1 MVAKSIVDIDVNDD
15 KFVSFM
21 EKFKEY
27 QAALEELPEAWRV
40 LAHGASDATKETA
53 KAKAEGD
60 LLAKAFSE
68 GASAILSINSGL
80 DRLTD
85 SLDRANKSQED
96 FNKKA
101 RSSKGFLSDATKDAK
116 SLAGHIRDAT
126 TSLLSWG
133 GIVGLF
139 TGVLGVG
146 GLFGLNRL
154 AATTGSQRF
163 TSLGIGTSIGA
174 LDSTAINYQKALGN
188 PTGTLGAIRDS
199 QMDLSKRWTFSAM
212 GINNPDQDPAKL
224 LPQMIRNARDIF
236 VKNGSTLQGANA
248 YGLTNFFSLDDLNRF
263 KNMSDEEIDAMER
276 RAQKDAKLLQIT
288 DQQARQWQDFNVQLD
303 YSGQSIRNTFVRGLG
318 PLTPQLSKLSDALAG
333 AIDTVLQSPELGKWI
348 DSLAGGIEKFGNYLA
363 SPDFAKDVD
372 DFMDGLRRLG
382 QSIGRVID
390 LFTGKTSVSEFMAAS
405 SPMLNNQ
412 TVHDPNGGPDY
423 VPGSES
429 DPNVPGWLKKL
440 KLASGVAP
448 VQYDEYFEE
457 AAKKYN
463 VDPKWLKSI
472 AAAESSWDQNAVS
485 KAGAKGLMQVMPSNF
500 QEGEKPFDPRDNI
513 MAGARVFSWAMQQ
526 SGGDFDEA
534 LRYYNGGIRRGSDE
548 NIAYPG
554 RVKDKYASMFGDPD
568 VSRNSE
574 DAFRHYKG
582 ESAFEKSESTT
593 KPLSAKE
600 QYAAMQGSKSAP
612 AVAGGGDNSEV
623 AKNTNKTNQLLQQ
636 LVDRGLQGNGS
647 GMVVY
652 NNTGGNAVVSSSQLG
667 VR

>member
-15 KFVSFM
+15 KFVAFM

-27 QAALEELPEAWRV
+27 QAALEELPEAWRG
-40 LAHGASDATKETA
+40 LAHGATDATKETA
-53 KAKAEGD
+53 KAKTEGD

-80 DRLTD
+80 ERLTD

-96 FNKKA
+96 FNKKT
-101 RSSKGFLSDATKDAK
+101 RSSKGFLSEATKDAK

-199 QMDLSKRWTFSAM
+199 QMDLSRRWTFQAM

-276 RAQKDAKLLQIT
+276 RAQKDVKLLQIT

-348 DSLAGGIEKFGNYLA
+348 DGLAGGIERFGNYLA
-363 SPDFAKDVD
+363 SPEFTKDVD
-372 DFMDGLRRLG
+372 SFMAGIEKLG
-382 QSIGRVID
+382 ALIGKVYD
-390 LFTGKTSVSEFMAAS
+390 WVVGKTDISVSDVTSAS
-405 SPMLNNQ
+405 SILSDKKVTDPKTGQ
-412 TVHDPNGGPDY
+412 TY
-423 VPGSES
+423 TPGSED
-429 DPNVPGWLKKL
+429 DPRVWGWLKGVKRFFSSGDVKPVDPTPADVSAKGRTIADRFNNPTNL
-440 KLASGVAP
+440 RWAEGYGTHNTKSGKFAVFPTLDEGVLASAKQLQIYGTRGINTVS
-448 VQYDEYFEE
+448 DI
-457 AAKKYN
+457 AKK
-463 VDPKWLKSI
+463 W
-472 AAAESSWDQNAVS
+472 A
-485 KAGAKGLMQVMPSNF
+485 PSNENDTAEYIRHVVKTTGLGANDRLNLNDPAILAKLISAMSTK
-500 QEGEKPFDPRDNI
+500 EG
-513 MAGARVFSWAMQQ
+513 AGNRV
-526 SGGDFDEA
+526 
-534 LRYYNGGIRRGSDE
+534 
-548 NIAYPG
+548 
-554 RVKDKYASMFGDPD
+554 
-568 VSRNSE
+568 SE
-574 DAFRHYKG
+574 G
-582 ESAFEKSESTT
+582 
-593 KPLSAKE
+593 
-600 QYAAMQGSKSAP
+600 
-612 AVAGGGDNSEV
+612 AVI
-623 AKNTNKTNQLLQQ
+623 QIF
-636 LVDRGLQGNGS
+636 
-647 GMVVY
+647 
-652 NNTGGNAVVSSSQLG
+652 NNTGGNAIVSSSQLG
-667 VR
+667 VTG

>member
-15 KFVSFM
+15 KFVAFM

-27 QAALEELPEAWRV
+27 QAALEDLPEAWRE
-40 LAHGASDATKETA
+40 LAHGATDATKETA
-53 KAKAEGD
+53 KAKTEGD

-96 FNKKA
+96 FNKKT

-199 QMDLSKRWTFSAM
+199 QMDLSKRWTFQAM

-276 RAQKDAKLLQIT
+276 RAQKGAKLLQIT
-288 DQQARQWQDFNVQLD
+288 DQQAQQWQDFNVQLN

-348 DSLAGGIEKFGNYLA
+348 DGLAGGIERFGKYLA
-363 SPDFAKDVD
+363 SPEFTKDVD
-372 DFMDGLRRLG
+372 SFMAGIEKLG
-382 QSIGRVID
+382 ALIGKVYDWVVGKTSISVADVKEGSSILSDKKVTD
-390 LFTGKTSVSEFMAAS
+390 PETGKTY
-405 SPMLNNQ
+405 
-412 TVHDPNGGPDY
+412 T
-423 VPGSES
+423 PGSED
-429 DPNVPGWLKKL
+429 DPRVWGWLKGVKRFFSSGDVKPVDPTPADVTAKGRTIADRFNNPTNL
-440 KLASGVAP
+440 RWAEGYGTHNTKSGDFAVFPTLDEGVLASAKQLQIFGTRGINTIS
-448 VQYDEYFEE
+448 DI
-457 AAKKYN
+457 AKK
-463 VDPKWLKSI
+463 W
-472 AAAESSWDQNAVS
+472 A
-485 KAGAKGLMQVMPSNF
+485 PSN
-500 QEGEKPFDPRDNI
+500 ENDTEAYIRHLVKSTGI
-513 MAGARVFSWAMQQ
+513 GAR
-526 SGGDFDEA
+526 EA
-534 LRYYNGGIRRGSDE
+534 LNLNDPSILAKLISGMSSKEGAG
-548 NIAYPG
+548 N
-554 RVKDKYASMFGDPD
+554 RV
-568 VSRNSE
+568 SE
-574 DAFRHYKG
+574 DAVMQVFSNTIGTLR
-582 ESAFEKSESTT
+582 
-593 KPLSAKE
+593 E

>member
-1 MVAKSIVDIDVNDD
+1 MVAKSIVDIGVNDD

-27 QAALEELPEAWRV
+27 QAALEELPEAWRG
-40 LAHGASDATKETA
+40 LAHGATDATKETA

-199 QMDLSKRWTFSAM
+199 QMDLSKRWQFQAM

-224 LPQMIRNARDIF
+224 LPQLIRNARDIF

-348 DSLAGGIEKFGNYLA
+348 DGLAGGIERFGKYLA
-363 SPDFAKDVD
+363 SPEFTKDVD
-372 DFMDGLRRLG
+372 SFMAGIEKLG
-382 QSIGRVID
+382 ALIGKVYDWVVGKTSISVADVKEGSSILSDKKVTD
-390 LFTGKTSVSEFMAAS
+390 PETGKTY
-405 SPMLNNQ
+405 
-412 TVHDPNGGPDY
+412 T
-423 VPGSES
+423 PGSED
-429 DPNVPGWLKKL
+429 DPRVWGWLKGVKRFFSSGDVKPVDPTPADVTAKGRTIADRFNNPTNL
-440 KLASGVAP
+440 RWAEGYGTHNTKSGDFAVFPTLDEGVLASAKQLQIFGTRGINTIS
-448 VQYDEYFEE
+448 DI
-457 AAKKYN
+457 AKK
-463 VDPKWLKSI
+463 W
-472 AAAESSWDQNAVS
+472 A
-485 KAGAKGLMQVMPSNF
+485 PSN
-500 QEGEKPFDPRDNI
+500 ENDTEAYIRHLVKSTGI
-513 MAGARVFSWAMQQ
+513 GAR
-526 SGGDFDEA
+526 EA
-534 LRYYNGGIRRGSDE
+534 LNLNDPSILAKLISGMSSKEGAG
-548 NIAYPG
+548 N
-554 RVKDKYASMFGDPD
+554 RV
-568 VSRNSE
+568 SE
-574 DAFRHYKG
+574 DAVMQVFSNTSGTLR
-582 ESAFEKSESTT
+582 
-593 KPLSAKE
+593 E

>member
-27 QAALEELPEAWRV
+27 QAALEELPEAWRG
-40 LAHGASDATKETA
+40 LAHGATDATKETA

-85 SLDRANKSQED
+85 SLNRANKSQED

-199 QMDLSKRWTFSAM
+199 QMDLSKRWQFQAM

-348 DSLAGGIEKFGNYLA
+348 DGLAGGIERFGKYLA
-363 SPDFAKDVD
+363 SPEFTKDVD
-372 DFMDGLRRLG
+372 SFMAGIEKLG
-382 QSIGRVID
+382 ALIGKVYDWVVGKTSISVADVKEGSSILSDKKVTD
-390 LFTGKTSVSEFMAAS
+390 PETGKTY
-405 SPMLNNQ
+405 
-412 TVHDPNGGPDY
+412 T
-423 VPGSES
+423 PGSED
-429 DPNVPGWLKKL
+429 DPRVWGWLKGVKRFFSSGDVKPVDPTPADVTAKGRTIADRFNNPTNL
-440 KLASGVAP
+440 RWAEGYGTHNTKSGDFAVFPTLDEGVLASAKQLQIYGTRGINTIS
-448 VQYDEYFEE
+448 DI
-457 AAKKYN
+457 AKK
-463 VDPKWLKSI
+463 W
-472 AAAESSWDQNAVS
+472 A
-485 KAGAKGLMQVMPSNF
+485 PSN
-500 QEGEKPFDPRDNI
+500 ENDTEAYIRHLVKITGI
-513 MAGARVFSWAMQQ
+513 GAR
-526 SGGDFDEA
+526 EA
-534 LRYYNGGIRRGSDE
+534 LNLNDPSILAKLISGMSSKEGAG
-548 NIAYPG
+548 N
-554 RVKDKYASMFGDPD
+554 RV
-568 VSRNSE
+568 SE
-574 DAFRHYKG
+574 DAVMQVFSNTSGTLR
-582 ESAFEKSESTT
+582 
-593 KPLSAKE
+593 E
-600 QYAAMQGSKSAP
+600 QYAAMQGSKAAP

>member
-15 KFVSFM
+15 KFVAFM

-27 QAALEELPEAWRV
+27 QAALEDLPEAWRG
-40 LAHGASDATKETA
+40 LAHGATDATKETA
-53 KAKAEGD
+53 KAKTEGD

-80 DRLTD
+80 ERLTD

-96 FNKKA
+96 FNKKT

-199 QMDLSKRWTFSAM
+199 QMDLSKRWTFQAM
-212 GINNPDQDPAKL
+212 GINNPEQDPAKL

-472 AAAESSWDQNAVS
+472 AAAESSWNQNAVS
-485 KAGAKGLMQVMPSNF
+485 RAGAKGLMQVMPSNF
-500 QEGEKPFDPRDNI
+500 RDGEKPFDPRDNI

-534 LRYYNGGIRRGSDE
+534 LRYYNGGVRRGSAE
-548 NIAYPG
+548 NVAYPG
-554 RVKDKYASMFGDPD
+554 RVREQYEAMYGSQKNP
-568 VSRNSE
+568 
-574 DAFRHYKG
+574 
-582 ESAFEKSESTT
+582 
-593 KPLSAKE
+593 AKE
-600 QYAAMQGSKSAP
+600 K
-612 AVAGGGDNSEV
+612 GGDNSEV

-636 LVDRGLQGNGS
+636 IVDRGLTGNSS

-652 NNTGGNAVVSSSQLG
+652 NNTGGNAVISSSQLG

>member
-15 KFVSFM
+15 KFVAFM

-27 QAALEELPEAWRV
+27 QAALEELPEAWRG
-40 LAHGASDATKETA
+40 LAHGATDATKETA
-53 KAKAEGD
+53 KAKTEGD

-80 DRLTD
+80 ERLTD

-96 FNKKA
+96 FNKKT

-199 QMDLSKRWTFSAM
+199 QMDLSRRWTFQAM

-303 YSGQSIRNTFVRGLG
+303 YSSQSIRNAFVRGLG

-348 DSLAGGIEKFGNYLA
+348 DSLAVGIEKFGNYLA

-485 KAGAKGLMQVMPSNF
+485 SAGAKGLMQVMPSNF
-500 QEGEKPFDPRDNI
+500 RDGEKPFDPRDNI

-534 LRYYNGGIRRGSDE
+534 LRYYNGGVRRGSAE
-548 NIAYPG
+548 NVAYPG
-554 RVKDKYASMFGDPD
+554 RV
-568 VSRNSE
+568 R
-574 DAFRHYKG
+574 
-582 ESAFEKSESTT
+582 
-593 KPLSAKE
+593 E
-600 QYAAMQGSKSAP
+600 QYEAMYGSQKNP
-612 AVAGGGDNSEV
+612 AIENGSDNSEV
-623 AKNTNKTNQLLQQ
+623 VKNTNKTNQLLQQ
-636 LVDRGLQGNGS
+636 IVDRGLAGNGS

>member
-15 KFVSFM
+15 KFVAFL

-40 LAHGASDATKETA
+40 LAHGATDATKETA
-53 KAKAEGD
+53 KAKTEGD

-80 DRLTD
+80 ERLTD

-96 FNKKA
+96 FNKKT

-188 PTGTLGAIRDS
+188 PTATLGAIRDS
-199 QMDLSKRWTFSAM
+199 QMDLSKRWQFQAL

-224 LPQMIRNARDIF
+224 LPQLIRNARDIF

-303 YSGQSIRNTFVRGLG
+303 YSGQSIRNAFVRGLG

-348 DSLAGGIEKFGNYLA
+348 DGLAGGIERFGNYLA
-363 SPDFAKDVD
+363 SPEFTKDVGS
-372 DFMDGLRRLG
+372 FMSGIEKLG
-382 QSIGRVID
+382 ALIWKVYD
-390 LFTGKTSVSEFMAAS
+390 WVVGKTDISVSDVTSGS
-405 SPMLNNQ
+405 SILSDKKVTDPKTGQ
-412 TVHDPNGGPDY
+412 TY
-423 VPGSES
+423 TPGSED
-429 DPNVPGWLKKL
+429 DPRVWGWLKGVKRFFSSGDVKPVDPTPADVSAKGRTIADRFNNPTNL
-440 KLASGVAP
+440 RWAEGYGTHNTKSGKFAVFPTLDEGVLASAKQLQIYGTRGINTVS
-448 VQYDEYFEE
+448 DI
-457 AAKKYN
+457 AKK
-463 VDPKWLKSI
+463 W
-472 AAAESSWDQNAVS
+472 A
-485 KAGAKGLMQVMPSNF
+485 PSNENDTAEYIRHVVKTTGLGANDRLNLNDPAILAKLISAMSTK
-500 QEGEKPFDPRDNI
+500 EG
-513 MAGARVFSWAMQQ
+513 AGNRV
-526 SGGDFDEA
+526 
-534 LRYYNGGIRRGSDE
+534 
-548 NIAYPG
+548 
-554 RVKDKYASMFGDPD
+554 
-568 VSRNSE
+568 SE
-574 DAFRHYKG
+574 G
-582 ESAFEKSESTT
+582 
-593 KPLSAKE
+593 
-600 QYAAMQGSKSAP
+600 
-612 AVAGGGDNSEV
+612 AVI
-623 AKNTNKTNQLLQQ
+623 QIF
-636 LVDRGLQGNGS
+636 
-647 GMVVY
+647 
-652 NNTGGNAVVSSSQLG
+652 NNTGGNAIVSSSQLG
-667 VR
+667 VTG

>member
-15 KFVSFM
+15 KFVAFM

-27 QAALEELPEAWRV
+27 QAALEELPEAWRG
-40 LAHGASDATKETA
+40 LAHGATDATKETA
-53 KAKAEGD
+53 KAKTEGD

-80 DRLTD
+80 ERLTD

-96 FNKKA
+96 FNKKT

-199 QMDLSKRWTFSAM
+199 QMDLSRRWTFQAM

-224 LPQMIRNARDIF
+224 LPQLIRNARDIF

-303 YSGQSIRNTFVRGLG
+303 YSSQSIRNAFVRGLG

-348 DSLAGGIEKFGNYLA
+348 DGLAGGIERFGNYLA
-363 SPDFAKDVD
+363 SPEFTKDVD
-372 DFMDGLRRLG
+372 SFMAGIEKLG
-382 QSIGRVID
+382 ALIGKVYD
-390 LFTGKTSVSEFMAAS
+390 WVVGKTDISVSDVTSGS
-405 SPMLNNQ
+405 SILSDKKVTDPKTGQ
-412 TVHDPNGGPDY
+412 TY
-423 VPGSES
+423 TPGSED
-429 DPNVPGWLKKL
+429 DPRVWGWLKGVKRFFSSGDVKPVDPTPADVSAKGRTIADRFNNPTNL
-440 KLASGVAP
+440 RWAEGYGTHNTKSGKFAVFPTLDEGVLASAKQLQIYGTRGINTVS
-448 VQYDEYFEE
+448 EI
-457 AAKKYN
+457 AKK
-463 VDPKWLKSI
+463 W
-472 AAAESSWDQNAVS
+472 A
-485 KAGAKGLMQVMPSNF
+485 PSNENDTAEYIRHVVKTTGLGANDRLNLNDPAILAKLISAMSTK
-500 QEGEKPFDPRDNI
+500 EG
-513 MAGARVFSWAMQQ
+513 AGNRV
-526 SGGDFDEA
+526 
-534 LRYYNGGIRRGSDE
+534 
-548 NIAYPG
+548 
-554 RVKDKYASMFGDPD
+554 
-568 VSRNSE
+568 SE
-574 DAFRHYKG
+574 G
-582 ESAFEKSESTT
+582 
-593 KPLSAKE
+593 
-600 QYAAMQGSKSAP
+600 
-612 AVAGGGDNSEV
+612 AVI
-623 AKNTNKTNQLLQQ
+623 QIF
-636 LVDRGLQGNGS
+636 
-647 GMVVY
+647 
-652 NNTGGNAVVSSSQLG
+652 NNTGGNAIVSSSQLG
-667 VR
+667 VTG

>member
-15 KFVSFM
+15 KFVAFM

-27 QAALEELPEAWRV
+27 QAALEDLPEAWRG
-40 LAHGASDATKETA
+40 LAHGATDATKETA
-53 KAKAEGD
+53 KAKTEGD

-80 DRLTD
+80 ERLTD

-96 FNKKA
+96 FNKKT
-101 RSSKGFLSDATKDAK
+101 RSSKGFLSEATKDAK

-154 AATTGSQRF
+154 AAGASQQRF
-163 TSLGIGTSIGA
+163 TSLGIGTSAGQLSA
-174 LDSTAINYQKALGN
+174 AEINYRRAIGN

-199 QMDLSKRWTFSAM
+199 QMDLSKRWTFQAM

-276 RAQKDAKLLQIT
+276 RAKKDAERLNIT
-288 DQQARQWQDFNVQLD
+288 DEQNRKWTDFINQVDL
-303 YSGQSIRNTFVRGLG
+303 SERSINKAFVVGLG
-318 PLTPQLSKLSDALAG
+318 PLAPQLGKLSDALAG

-348 DSLAGGIEKFGNYLA
+348 DGLAGGIEKFGNYLA
-363 SPDFAKDVD
+363 SPDFTKDVD

-390 LFTGKTSVSEFMAAS
+390 LFTGKTSVSEFMGGEAPLADDPS
-405 SPMLNNQ
+405 KSP
-412 TVHDPNGGPDY
+412 
-423 VPGSES
+423 SENMNDRYRRYEAQQKS
-429 DPNVPGWLKKL
+429 KP
-440 KLASGVAP
+440 
-448 VQYDEYFEE
+448 YDQYFEE

-485 KAGAKGLMQVMPSNF
+485 SAGAKGLMQVMPSNF
-500 QEGEKPFDPRDNI
+500 RDGEKPFDPHDNI

-534 LRYYNGGIRRGSDE
+534 LRYYNGGVRRGSAE
-548 NIAYPG
+548 NVAYPG
-554 RVKDKYASMFGDPD
+554 RV
-568 VSRNSE
+568 R
-574 DAFRHYKG
+574 
-582 ESAFEKSESTT
+582 
-593 KPLSAKE
+593 E
-600 QYAAMQGSKSAP
+600 QYEAMYGSQKNP
-612 AVAGGGDNSEV
+612 AVENGSDNSEV

-636 LVDRGLQGNGS
+636 IVDRGLTGNGS

>member
-15 KFVSFM
+15 KFVAFM

-27 QAALEELPEAWRV
+27 QAALEDLPEAWRE
-40 LAHGASDATKETA
+40 LAHGATDATKETA
-53 KAKAEGD
+53 KAKTEGD

-96 FNKKA
+96 FNKKT

-199 QMDLSKRWTFSAM
+199 QMDLSKRWTFQAM

-288 DQQARQWQDFNVQLD
+288 DQQARQWQDFKVQLD

-348 DSLAGGIEKFGNYLA
+348 DGLAGGIERFGKYLA
-363 SPDFAKDVD
+363 SPEFTKDVD
-372 DFMDGLRRLG
+372 SFMAGIEKLG
-382 QSIGRVID
+382 ALIGKVYDWVVGKTSISVADVKEGSSILSDKKVTD
-390 LFTGKTSVSEFMAAS
+390 PETGKTY
-405 SPMLNNQ
+405 
-412 TVHDPNGGPDY
+412 T
-423 VPGSES
+423 PGSED
-429 DPNVPGWLKKL
+429 DPRVWGWLKGVKRFFSSGDVKPVDPTPADVTAKGRTIADRFNNPTNL
-440 KLASGVAP
+440 RWAEGYGTHNTKSGDFAVFPTLDEGVLASAKQLQIFGTRGINTIS
-448 VQYDEYFEE
+448 DI
-457 AAKKYN
+457 AKK
-463 VDPKWLKSI
+463 W
-472 AAAESSWDQNAVS
+472 A
-485 KAGAKGLMQVMPSNF
+485 PSN
-500 QEGEKPFDPRDNI
+500 ENDTEAYIRHLVKSTGI
-513 MAGARVFSWAMQQ
+513 GAR
-526 SGGDFDEA
+526 EA
-534 LRYYNGGIRRGSDE
+534 LNLNDPSILAKLISGMSSKEGAG
-548 NIAYPG
+548 N
-554 RVKDKYASMFGDPD
+554 RV
-568 VSRNSE
+568 SE
-574 DAFRHYKG
+574 DAVMQVFSNTIGTLR
-582 ESAFEKSESTT
+582 
-593 KPLSAKE
+593 E

>member
-15 KFVSFM
+15 KFVAFM

-27 QAALEELPEAWRV
+27 QAALEDLPEAWRG
-40 LAHGASDATKETA
+40 LAHGATDATKETA
-53 KAKAEGD
+53 KAKTEGD

-96 FNKKA
+96 FNKKT
-101 RSSKGFLSDATKDAK
+101 RSSKGFLSEATKDAK

-199 QMDLSKRWTFSAM
+199 QMDLSRRWTFQAM

-303 YSGQSIRNTFVRGLG
+303 YSSQSIRNAFVRGLG
-318 PLTPQLSKLSDALAG
+318 PLTPQLSKLSEALVG

-348 DSLAGGIEKFGNYLA
+348 DGLAGGIERFGNYLA
-363 SPDFAKDVD
+363 SPDFTKDVD
-372 DFMDGLRRLG
+372 DFMAGIEKLG
-382 QSIGRVID
+382 ALIGKVYDWVVGKTDISVSDVTSGSSILSNQGRVD
-390 LFTGKTSVSEFMAAS
+390 S
-405 SPMLNNQ
+405 SGN
-412 TVHDPNGGPDY
+412 HYIKGGL
-423 VPGSES
+423 S
-429 DPNVPGWLKKL
+429 DPNTSSASKWVARKL
-440 KLASGVAP
+440 YEFSGTAP
-448 VQYDEYFEE
+448 SEYDQYFDE

-463 VDPKWLKSI
+463 VDPKLLKAM

-485 KAGAKGLMQVMPSNF
+485 KAGAQGLMQVMPDNF
-500 QEGEKPFDPRDNI
+500 KPGEKPFDPHDNI
-513 MAGARVFSWAMQQ
+513 MAGARVLRDGMNWANKNA
-526 SGGDFDEA
+526 GGDLEEA
-534 LRYYNGGIRRGSDE
+534 LRYYNGGVRRGSAE

-554 RVKDKYASMFGDPD
+554 RVNEKYQQIYGVPA
-568 VSRNSE
+568 
-574 DAFRHYKG
+574 
-582 ESAFEKSESTT
+582 
-593 KPLSAKE
+593 LSAKE
-600 QYAAMQGSKSAP
+600 QYAEMQGSRKTP
-612 AVAGGGDNSEV
+612 AIENGSDNSEV

-636 LVDRGLQGNGS
+636 IVDRGLTGNGS